1 MGWKNYGIA
10 PVQTRVFVKRMAEEC
25 VDSEE
30 KERLALELDLD
41 ELIFKK
47 GDDQLQNAVIIV
59 SNASKKPNMEN
70 SDIPVSS
77 N

>member
-1 MGWKNYGIA
+1 MCGFG
-10 PVQTRVFVKRMAEEC
+10 RE
-25 VDSEE
+25 
-30 KERLALELDLD
+30 ERLALELDLD

-47 GDDQLQNAVIIV
+47 GDDQLQDAVIIV
-59 SNASKKPNMEN
+59 SNASKKPDMEN